1 MSEFAFEPTPRRGFL
16 ARMAAGAVALAA
28 SGLATSRADA
38 EAFESAAPSD
48 FDNTWM
54 TKIKGKYRQVFDA
67 MEVHSGFPLVMTRIW
82 LMTNTSGYGVPTK
95 DQSAV
100 TVLRHDAVC
109 MAMSDAIWA
118 KYKLGEQFEVNDP
131 NTNKPAERN
140 VFAKKDSFALPPFAM
155 GAIDALEADGVIFC
169 ACNMAVLHFSGVTG
183 GKIGVDKDAAYA
195 EWKAGLLPGV
205 TLVPSGV
212 AAVGRA
218 QSHGCAYCGT

>member
-1 MSEFAFEPTPRRGFL
+1 MSEIGFEPTPRRGFL

-38 EAFESAAPSD
+38 EAPEMPPMSD
-48 FDNTWM
+48 WDNAWM

-95 DQSAV
+95 DLSAV

-109 MAMSDAIWA
+109 MAMSDSIWA

-140 VFAKKDSFALPPFAM
+140 VFAKKDSFAIPPFAM
-155 GAIDALEADGVIFC
+155 GAIDALQADGTIFC
-169 ACNMAVLHFSGVTG
+169 ACNMAVLHFSEMTG
-183 GKIGVDKDAAYA
+183 GKVGVDKDAAYA
-195 EWKAGLLPGV
+195 EWKAGLLPGI

-218 QSHGCAYCGT
+218 QAHGCAYCGT

>member
-38 EAFESAAPSD
+38 EAPEMPPMSD
-48 FDNTWM
+48 WDNAWM

-95 DQSAV
+95 DLSAV

-109 MAMSDAIWA
+109 MAMSDSIWA

-140 VFAKKDSFALPPFAM
+140 VFAKKDSFAIPPFAM
-155 GAIDALEADGVIFC
+155 GAIDALQADGTIFC
-169 ACNMAVLHFSGVTG
+169 ACNMAVLHFSEMTG
-183 GKIGVDKDAAYA
+183 GKVGVDKDAAYA
-195 EWKAGLLPGV
+195 EWKAGLLPGI

-218 QSHGCAYCGT
+218 QAHGCAYCGT